1 MCVFT
6 HEKKMISKRY
16 SSQRNSDLLK
26 IEIINLCYLFFR
38 CSLAEISPKVRE
50 VSKLSKKKAIWW
62 TKILNNYLHSSLLYR
77 KEGFAK
83 FVFTQTMSTNEVL
96 TAPRSNFL
104 TQTLMKN
111 LTQFAELYL
120 GMILLKVWK
129 VPHTPILLSMSCWFA
144 GVNNPSRIGK
154 IYIFQN
160 KCWYMIKYF

>member
-1 MCVFT
+1 
-6 HEKKMISKRY
+6 MISKRY

-50 VSKLSKKKAIWW
+50 VSKFSKKKAIWW

-77 KEGFAK
+77 KEGFAR

-111 LTQFAELYL
+111 LTQICWTLPWNDLVKSLKSPTHTDSAVNV
-120 GMILLKVWK
+120 LL
-129 VPHTPILLSMSCWFA
+129 ICRSE
-144 GVNNPSRIGK
+144 
-154 IYIFQN
+154 
-160 KCWYMIKYF
+160 